1 VILDGSGEP
10 SLPERAV
17 ELRAL
22 DDAIVATA
30 DGRGRFVIIEG
41 EAGIGKSS
49 LVRHALTRSVQNGL
63 RPLRATG
70 SELER
75 NYPYGVALALFGPLV
90 REMERTGSPGGLF
103 AGPAAL
109 AASLFG
115 SLTEPEARAGDPFA
129 TVHGLYWL
137 TLNAADH
144 GPLALILED
153 AQWSDEASL
162 RFLHYLGQR
171 VADLPVAVVAAFR
184 TGDVVADDVTAN
196 ALRNMPAAVHL
207 RPAPLS
213 VDAVGQLLRSLDP
226 TADASTIHA
235 VFEATRGNPFFV
247 AEVGRDRRASHARE
261 PASPMPV
268 PESVARSVK
277 ERIARLD
284 STAQHLGEAIAVLG
298 EEADLRR
305 AARLC
310 GMSDEEALRIA
321 RELTDA
327 GIIEAV
333 GALGF
338 AHPLVRAAVYSGIPS
353 VARGRLHR
361 DAGLLLATDSAPL
374 GVIGGQLLEAERSG
388 DARVIDLLRRAADE
402 AVLRGEPRVAV
413 RLLARA
419 LEEPPTGSERVVL
432 LIALARAE
440 ALIASPAAIE
450 RFRMV
455 LDSVTGRKQR
465 AELLL
470 ELGHALM
477 ATAQWEAACETF
489 EQGIGELRP
498 TGHDLE
504 DTDRSLHDQLEAGF
518 VSSAWVSMDRA
529 GEAEAIVDRILTAER
544 PGAVHRGLAI
554 WAAFHRNA
562 TVSASADDVC
572 AIVRRALSEVS
583 LDELIAEGQTVEVAA
598 GALLATDELQTEIDL
613 LSGAIEAAGRARA
626 YGKVGIY
633 SYCRAWPFLFSG
645 RLTDAVADAQ
655 AAIRAA
661 DAGWETYVPAARAA
675 LALALLEL
683 DDLDAAAEALTFDG
697 ERWAGRVDFELLIP
711 LARGRLAFARGDL
724 SAALELFGE
733 SGQAATRMGMRT
745 NAPADWR
752 VWTVTTLA
760 RLGRRDEARALA
772 AETIAI
778 GRQWGAL
785 WPLACSLR
793 AAAIADPG
801 PDAIDLFREAIV
813 LHEGSPAHLENARTL
828 LEYGSA
834 LRHLGRLREARES
847 LSQAMDLS
855 HRLGAR
861 ALLERCRLEL
871 HAAGSRPRRYA
882 VSGVESLTP
891 AELRVA
897 RLAAEGRTNREVAQA
912 LFVTP
917 KAVEYHLA
925 NAYPKLGITSRRE
938 LRQTL
943 ESDAAALGRPRP

>member
-1 VILDGSGEP
+1 MTLDGPGE
-10 SLPERAV
+10 SLLLERAV

-22 DDAIVATA
+22 DDVVVATA
-30 DGRGRFVIIEG
+30 DGRGRFVVIEG

-49 LVRHALTRSVQNGL
+49 LVRHAITRSEEHGL

-90 REMERTGSPGGLF
+90 RDMQRRGSSSDLF

-109 AASLFG
+109 TASLFG
-115 SLTEPEARAGDPFA
+115 SLTETGTRVGDPFA
-129 TVHGLYWL
+129 TIHGLYWL

-144 GPLALILED
+144 GPLALVVED

-171 VADLPVAVVAAFR
+171 MADLPVLVVAAFR
-184 TGDVVADDVTAN
+184 TGSVVADDAAAN
-196 ALRNMPAAVHL
+196 ALRNLPTAVRL
-207 RPAPLS
+207 RPAALS
-213 VDAVGQLLRSLDP
+213 VDAVGELLTSLDP
-226 TADASTIHA
+226 TADVSTIQA
-235 VFEATRGNPFFV
+235 VYEATRGNPFFV
-247 AEVGRDRRASHARE
+247 AEVSRDRRVGHATE

-268 PESVARSVK
+268 PEAVARSVK
-277 ERIARLD
+277 ERIARLG
-284 STAQHLGEAIAVLG
+284 STAQHLCEAIAVLG

-310 GMSDEEALRIA
+310 GESDEEALRVA
-321 RELTDA
+321 RVLADA
-327 GIIEAV
+327 GMIEPI

-338 AHPLVRAAVYSGIPS
+338 AHPLVRAAVYADIPS

-361 DAGLLLATDSAPL
+361 DAGLLLAADSAPL

-388 DARVIDLLRRAADE
+388 DARVIELLRRAADE
-402 AVLRGEPRVAV
+402 AVLRAEPQVAV

-419 LEEPPTGSERVVL
+419 LEEPPTGRERVDL

-450 RFRMV
+450 RFRVV
-455 LDSVTGRKQR
+455 LDDVTDRRQR

-477 ATAQWEAACETF
+477 ATAQWESACEAF

-498 TGHDLE
+498 NGHDLE
-504 DTDRSLHDQLEAGF
+504 DADRSLHDQLEAGF
-518 VSSAWVSMDRA
+518 VSSAWVSMDRV

-583 LDELIAEGQTVEVAA
+583 LDELITEGQTVEVAA
-598 GALLATDELQTEIDL
+598 GALLATDELPTEIDL
-613 LSGAIEAAGRARA
+613 LSDAIEAAGRARA

-661 DAGWETYVPAARAA
+661 DAGWETYVPGARAA

-724 SAALELFGE
+724 DAAVELFGK
-733 SGQAATRMGMRT
+733 SGQRRDPDGHAHECSRRLASLDGRDTARGWGGVTKLGTWQQRPSPSGANGERAGHWAARCGQLRSRNRDRTPSTCSAKRSSCSKDRRPTSSTRARCSST
-745 NAPADWR
+745 APR
-752 VWTVTTLA
+752 CVTLA
-760 RLGRRDEARALA
+760 
-772 AETIAI
+772 
-778 GRQWGAL
+778 
-785 WPLACSLR
+785 
-793 AAAIADPG
+793 
-801 PDAIDLFREAIV
+801 
-813 LHEGSPAHLENARTL
+813 
-828 LEYGSA
+828 GSA
-834 LRHLGRLREARES
+834 KPARS
-847 LSQAMDLS
+847 SAW
-855 HRLGAR
+855 
-861 ALLERCRLEL
+861 
-871 HAAGSRPRRYA
+871 PW
-882 VSGVESLTP
+882 T
-891 AELRVA
+891 
-897 RLAAEGRTNREVAQA
+897 
-912 LFVTP
+912 
-917 KAVEYHLA
+917 
-925 NAYPKLGITSRRE
+925 
-938 LRQTL
+938 
-943 ESDAAALGRPRP
+943 